1 MGNNDGDRNKKKK
14 SKHKDNN
21 PSGPQTIRSYKVTEE
36 PDGTLV
42 CNCPE
47 FRATGKVCTEIL
59 AVRLSIEFGPPGPYF
74 AVADKFHLDE
84 PAAKGK
90 KKPAKV
96 TLGKARGSGKR
107 GQHPLADHRVE
118 RDYEDFLGR
127 LDKGWAPFDS
137 DSEEFT
143 DPDLETQPKKKKK
156 SGEPQKPTQNRVSA
170 GRPAVSTPLH
180 PGRSSVS
187 PTKFNHKPGPKGKA
201 KNSLLPA
208 LPAASRMSALKF
220 TNDSDDSYDEAI
232 PESYKP
238 PPAGNFTD
246 NQKEGFV
253 AGVNFTPEEFDLAGL
268 DRKRWN
274 SVNYT
279 LRHDEAIEM
288 ADLVEAT
295 SLTIGSAI
303 LVLGPSLD
311 HEAEQL
317 QDIDWLTSDAEP
329 IDHTGASVLKNAW
342 LHSQSTSLKKILA
355 FHYDPARVHWLLF
368 EIDLSTEE
376 MICYEPLSQHG
387 EALDMA
393 GLSKDWASKPPTISY
408 GLLGTAL
415 ARTSGACV
423 ARRPEW
429 ISRFNPE
436 IFQQD
441 MDQHIRDPDDPA
453 NHSTNM
459 LSERRFNQQR
469 RRQVAPSWNPNT
481 SDGHLQLELLIQDLD
496 KESRSL
502 TFGHESLRAEDLR
515 RFMDGWAN
523 DEVINIPPSTPT
535 LLLPLVSALPSC
547 NVKIMSTFFYP
558 KLCKVL
564 QARQDADGS
573 AQTIE
578 RELVRW
584 FKTADFN
591 VLKTFLIPV
600 NEPRNVHWLLLGIN
614 FESKTISVY
623 DSWPT
628 ARGVP
633 PTKMFL
639 VIFGQLLSVLAAQII
654 SSASQ
659 GKLNFAGQE
668 WDTRRV
674 LVPSQ
679 NNSNDCGFFVI
690 MFILHLVHWGAL
702 NPPDCPPVLT
712 FSAKNMHKMRI
723 ILASAIVVWC
733 GSRNSRDIEN
743 LSQNS
748 IDQATRLQSPAPSD
762 KNHISDMATD
772 EKGPA
777 LRTESLIQ
785 QEAQVQTD
793 AAAGTLSVDENSY
806 SPVPSSVDGEDFL
819 SELEEEEPN
828 AQMDIYG
835 DGENEEDEKRI
846 WDRLLLQPNV
856 AEEKRVRD
864 AQRRQSTEQ
873 R

>member
-1 MGNNDGDRNKKKK
+1 MSIGAPR
-14 SKHKDNN
+14 
-21 PSGPQTIRSYKVTEE
+21 VTA
-36 PDGTLV
+36 
-42 CNCPE
+42 N
-47 FRATGKVCTEIL
+47 
-59 AVRLSIEFGPPGPYF
+59 YF
-74 AVADKFHLDE
+74 AVAI
-84 PAAKGK
+84 
-90 KKPAKV
+90 
-96 TLGKARGSGKR
+96 
-107 GQHPLADHRVE
+107 
-118 RDYEDFLGR
+118 
-127 LDKGWAPFDS
+127 
-137 DSEEFT
+137 
-143 DPDLETQPKKKKK
+143 
-156 SGEPQKPTQNRVSA
+156 
-170 GRPAVSTPLH
+170 
-180 PGRSSVS
+180 
-187 PTKFNHKPGPKGKA
+187 
-201 KNSLLPA
+201 
-208 LPAASRMSALKF
+208 KF

-238 PPAGNFTD
+238 PPAGNFTPTT
-246 NQKEGFV
+246 KKRFRRGREFHSR
-253 AGVNFTPEEFDLAGL
+253 GVRSGRLGSKALGTQ
-268 DRKRWN
+268 
-274 SVNYT
+274 SNYT

-317 QDIDWLTSDAEP
+317 QDIDWLTSDVEP

-393 GLSKDWASKPPTISY
+393 GLVLIAKFFKPGRAGNKPQLDSIPFSYKVKCLDIQPDGASCGFWMATIAFLIICGIPITKPIVTILKALKPVNIKEHWKWMLTAFRVEEQ
-408 GLLGTAL
+408 GLGVEAANNFLRPFGHGFSEDKW
-415 ARTSGACV
+415 RCV

-459 LSERRFNQQR
+459 LSEKE
-469 RRQVAPSWNPNT
+469 
-481 SDGHLQLELLIQDLD
+481 LELLIQDLD

-523 DEVINIPPSTPT
+523 DEVINMF
-535 LLLPLVSALPSC
+535 VSVLDHSHQPAIHPHFASAFGVGLPSC
-547 NVKIMSTFFYP
+547 NIKIMSTFFYP

-578 RELVRW
+578 QELVRW

-600 NEPRNVHWLLLGIN
+600 NETSESGPLL
-614 FESKTISVY
+614 
-623 DSWPT
+623 
-628 ARGVP
+628 AVP
-633 PTKMFL
+633 LKKMFL

-748 IDQATRLQSPAPSD
+748 IEQATRLQSPAPSD

-793 AAAGTLSVDENSY
+793 AAAGTLSVDETRNSY

-819 SELEEEEPN
+819 SELEEEEPDT
-828 AQMDIYG
+828 QTDIYG
-835 DGENEEDEKRI
+835 DGENEEDMSSSLTSLEKRI

-864 AQRRQSTEQ
+864 AQDGIN
-873 R
+873 